1 MKRTL
6 ILFLALVMVMC
17 CVGCGSSTPAT
28 ETEAMSTE
36 AVPETT
42 AESLPPETV
51 PEETIPALEEP
62 ADKPHKSPR
71 YYFDGWVQED
81 NVSNVLDVSD
91 CRMYPTDNGTTIF
104 AVDYKAVEGLQM
116 IIFGYADDGNDDP
129 NYWEEIEALTT
140 GGETTLVFE
149 VENDVLDLIYHPGV
163 FFRDQYGFDAAVIEI
178 FHRDEDVYATNG
190 NPVGE
195 AEQLLFFKDGKIK
208 VHSAS
213 MQPLDNGYIRFTL
226 ECTPGKDLYY
236 CFYSDPEE
244 EGEQVVRYGGLT
256 SGKKETIIAD
266 IWAEDIAGLHSF
278 NFSFY
283 KPNENPE
290 ARVYTYSAT
299 ANFDELAAYN
309 FFGFINGD
317 KKFMLLY
324 YGVCDEAILGATLT
338 AEDGSSVVVT
348 EELLS
353 KNGDGC
359 SLVLFKEFKAKK
371 KDTVSVTLSK
381 EGCEDIVLELYVH

>member
-6 ILFLALVMVMC
+6 VLFLALVMVMC
-17 CVGCGSSTPAT
+17 CVGCGASNPAT
-28 ETEAMSTE
+28 ETEAVATE
-36 AVPETT
+36 AAPETT
-42 AESLPPETV
+42 AATQPPETV
-51 PEETIPALEEP
+51 AETIPVLAEP
-62 ADKPHKSPR
+62 ADKPHKRPR
-71 YYFDGWVQED
+71 YNFASWDLHGNDTDEQE
-81 NVSNVLDVSD
+81 VYD
-91 CRMYPTDNGTTIF
+91 CRMYPAENGTTIF
-104 AVDYKAVEGLQM
+104 AVDYKTVAGLQM

-129 NYWEEIEALTT
+129 NYWKEIETLTT
-140 GGETTLVFE
+140 DGENTFIFE
-149 VENDVLDLIYHPGV
+149 VENEVLDQIYHPGV
-163 FFRDQYGFDAAVIEI
+163 FFRDQYGFDVGIIEI
-178 FHRDEDVYATNG
+178 FHREEDVYATDG

-226 ECTPGKDLYY
+226 ECTPRKDLYY
-236 CFYSDPEE
+236 CFYSDPEA
-244 EGEQVVRYGGLT
+244 EGEQVIRFGGLT
-256 SGKKETIIAD
+256 SGKKETIVAD

-317 KKFMLLY
+317 KEFMLLY
-324 YGVCDEAILGATLT
+324 YGILDEAILGATLT

-359 SLVLFKEFKAKK
+359 SLVLFKEFNAKK

>member
-1 MKRTL
+1 MKRIL

-17 CVGCGSSTPAT
+17 CVGCGASTPAT
-28 ETEAMSTE
+28 ETEVVTTE
-36 AVPETT
+36 TVPETT
-42 AESLPPETV
+42 EETQPPETV
-51 PEETIPALEEP
+51 PEETIPVLAEP
-62 ADKPHKSPR
+62 VDQLPRKPMYNSASW
-71 YYFDGWVQED
+71 DTED
-81 NVSNVLDVSD
+81 NLTDDLEVYD

-104 AVDYKAVEGLQM
+104 AVDYKAAEGLQM
-116 IIFGYADDGNDDP
+116 IIFGYADDGNNDP
-129 NYWEEIEALTT
+129 NYWQEVETLTT
-140 GGETTLVFE
+140 GEESTFVFE

-163 FFRDQYGFDAAVIEI
+163 FFRDQYGFDTAIIEI
-178 FHRDEDVYATNG
+178 FHRNEDVYATNG

-226 ECTPGKDLYY
+226 ECTPRKDLYY
-236 CFYSDPEE
+236 CFYTDPEA

-256 SGKKETIIAD
+256 SGKKETIVAD
-266 IWAEDIAGLHSF
+266 IWAEDIAGLHDF

-299 ANFDELAAYN
+299 SNFDELAAYN

-324 YGVCDEAILGATLT
+324 YGNLDEAILGATLT

-348 EELLS
+348 EDLLS

-359 SLVLFKEFKAKK
+359 SLVLFKEFKTKK
-371 KDTVSVTLSK
+371 NNTVSVTLSK
-381 EGCEDIVLELYVH
+381 EGYEDIVLELYVH